1 MVDGVVSYG
10 GAVWVV
16 AASLTEF
23 LALAAEAAEPPHRMA
38 WRHRPTPSSR
48 KVAHH
53 HRPVSH
59 ITTTAM
65 SFMQPVMPFL
75 RPLGPPRPATV
86 RQFLRFSTSTIRS
99 VYSKDVYTPPT
110 VDPNLVASRSASPS
124 YPPTSLKSIPRPL
137 TSHASHRTSQP
148 TKIRNYPD
156 RVSQKDAPAT
166 LETPTLP
173 ESEIA
178 PNLPYFVTRTP
189 SNELPIYTL
198 RKRGGNMRLTRVK
211 KIDGKIDVLRDALQ
225 MELGVPDA
233 ECVINRLTN
242 HVMIKGWHKPRIEA
256 FLKARNF

>member
-1 MVDGVVSYG
+1 
-10 GAVWVV
+10 
-16 AASLTEF
+16 
-23 LALAAEAAEPPHRMA
+23 
-38 WRHRPTPSSR
+38 
-48 KVAHH
+48 
-53 HRPVSH
+53 
-59 ITTTAM
+59 M

-99 VYSKDVYTPPT
+99 
-110 VDPNLVASRSASPS
+110 
-124 YPPTSLKSIPRPL
+124 
-137 TSHASHRTSQP
+137 
-148 TKIRNYPD
+148 D

-211 KIDGKIDVLRDALQ
+211 KIDGNIDVLRDALQ

>member
-1 MVDGVVSYG
+1 MQQQ
-10 GAVWVV
+10 V
-16 AASLTEF
+16 ATEK
-23 LALAAEAAEPPHRMA
+23 LPSRDID
-38 WRHRPTPSSR
+38 TPY
-48 KVAHH
+48 
-53 HRPVSH
+53 P
-59 ITTTAM
+59 TTTM
-65 SFMQPVMPFL
+65 SFLQPVMPSL
-75 RPLGPPRPATV
+75 RLLAVPRSVVV
-86 RQFLRFSTSTIRS
+86 RQCLRFSTSTIRS
-99 VYSKDVYTPPT
+99 GMCLAHFSYPRHVTNSYTDVYTPPS
-110 VDPNLVASRSASPS
+110 VDPNLVASRTASPS

-156 RVSQKDAPAT
+156 RQLQKDIPVSEAPA
-166 LETPTLP
+166 LP

-198 RKRGGNMRLTRVK
+198 RKRGGNMKLTRVK
-211 KIDGKIDVLRDALQ
+211 KIDGNIDVLRDALQ
-225 MELGVPDA
+225 IELGVPDA